1 MGIIADAKD
10 RQEITARRVENQQKA
25 QEYDKMQE
33 MSKLDG
39 LAASIRAERDG
50 QWQQSIVAA
59 QQPPSREQQLMNA
72 LAARQ
77 AMVSG
82 QGY

>member
-1 MGIIADAKD
+1 MSIISDAKD
-10 RQEITARRVENQQKA
+10 RQEIIAKRVENQQKA
-25 QEYDKMQE
+25 QEYDRMQE
-33 MSKLDG
+33 RSQLDG
-39 LAASIRAERDG
+39 LAASIMAERDG
-50 QWQQSIVAA
+50 QWQQSIAAA
-59 QQPPSREQQLMNA
+59 QQPPSREQQLMAA